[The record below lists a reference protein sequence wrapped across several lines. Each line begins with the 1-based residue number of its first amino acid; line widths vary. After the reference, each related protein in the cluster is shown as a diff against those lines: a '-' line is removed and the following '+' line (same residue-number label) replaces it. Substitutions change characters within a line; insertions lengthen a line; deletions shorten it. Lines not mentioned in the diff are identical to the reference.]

1 MIRLETGAVDLME
14 ERISEL
20 KEAVNLFMKFLL
32 IYKRHIF
39 LIYENVKGASLG
51 ALDLAWPRIGYIS
64 KHNSQNRSTD
74 FGKRL
79 SEDQI

>member
-1 MIRLETGAVDLME
+1 MIRLETDAVDLME

-39 LIYENVKGASLG
+39 LIYENVKVKDCAAYRGAKT
-51 ALDLAWPRIGYIS
+51 A
-64 KHNSQNRSTD
+64 
-74 FGKRL
+74 
-79 SEDQI
+79 